1 MSLSSHIIV
10 FILGIVFGIGFIYY
24 IFKKFKLIVVFESDV
39 NKKAQIKAN
48 NYATNLEKNIENM
61 FNK

>member
-1 MSLSSHIIV
+1 MSLSSHLIV
-10 FILGIVFGIGFIYY
+10 FFLGLIGGIGFIYY
-24 IFKKFKLIVVFESDV
+24 IFKRFKLIVVFESDV